1 MSTTLQNPKHPKA
14 CLYFQR
20 KLFDGI
26 ARVTDLKKIIADL
39 PTPQE

>member
-14 CLYFQR
+14 CLYLQS

-26 ARVTDLKKIIADL
+26 ARVTDLEKILADL